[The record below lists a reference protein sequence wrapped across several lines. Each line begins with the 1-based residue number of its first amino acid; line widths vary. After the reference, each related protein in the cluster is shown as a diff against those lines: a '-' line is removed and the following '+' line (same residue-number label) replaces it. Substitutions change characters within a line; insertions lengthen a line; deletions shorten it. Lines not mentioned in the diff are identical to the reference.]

1 MNENNDIKDNKN
13 DEKKQEENDVKTTQI
28 EIKENVEPDDMV
40 TLPSG
45 KVVSKRK
52 YEAIKKLQEKRKEYY
67 DKIKTIMK
75 QNDKEN
81 QKEIQDKNQ
90 DKIQDKKDEFQDK
103 KQDKK
108 GGSALFFLVLILF
121 GGLIL
126 LIMYLKNKENDSDA
140 EQ

>member
-1 MNENNDIKDNKN
+1 
-13 DEKKQEENDVKTTQI
+13 
-28 EIKENVEPDDMV
+28 MV

-75 QNDKEN
+75 ENDKEN
-81 QKEIQDKNQ
+81 HKEIGDNLQDKNQ
-90 DKIQDKKDEFQDK
+90 DKTNEIQDK

-108 GGSALFFLVLILF
+108 GNSALFFLVLILF

-126 LIMYLKNKENDSDA
+126 LIMYLKNKEIDSNV
-140 EQ
+140 E